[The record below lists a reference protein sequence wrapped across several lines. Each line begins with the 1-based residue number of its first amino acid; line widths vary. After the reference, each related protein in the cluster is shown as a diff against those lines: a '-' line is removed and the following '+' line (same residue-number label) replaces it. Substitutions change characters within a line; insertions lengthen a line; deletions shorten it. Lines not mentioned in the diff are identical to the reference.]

1 MKIYEKPMATIE
13 VIEVEDVITTSVLLN
28 ATADQK
34 AQILEKVGADAN
46 DNVLVFEW

>member
-13 VIEVEDVITTSVLLN
+13 MLDVEDVITASTTLAVDSE
-28 ATADQK
+28 TK
-34 AQILEKVGADAN
+34 AAILEQVGADAG